1 VKRSEPS
8 DKSERKARWR
18 VRPRHAASLILLREG
33 PAGTMSVLMGR
44 RGRSARFMPGF
55 YVCPGGRVAADDR
68 ETWGAEVGAPHA
80 ADGAAFLRLAR
91 AALRETYEE
100 TGLLVGS
107 PSAIVG
113 EVARFPIETAY
124 AAKRIAPDLGLLTYM
139 GRAITPTV
147 SPMRFDTRFFL
158 ADGKHAVGALADS
171 AELDDVA
178 WHVADPK
185 ADRSMSGVTRFM
197 LARALDVWR
206 GDAAPAPLYRHI
218 KNHAYVATPGA
229 RLLRR

>member
-1 VKRSEPS
+1 VTDNELASEA
-8 DKSERKARWR
+8 KEATRRR
-18 VRPRHAASLILLREG
+18 VRPHHAASLILLREN
-33 PAGTMSVLMGR
+33 AGIISVLMGR

-55 YVCPGGRVAADDR
+55 YVCPGGRVAEDDR
-68 ETWGAEVGAPHA
+68 ATWRAEVGAPPA
-80 ADGAAFLRLAR
+80 TDAPASLRSPR

-107 PSAIVG
+107 PSPTVAEG
-113 EVARFPIETAY
+113 ARFPIETAY
-124 AAKRIAPDLGLLTYM
+124 AAKCIAPDLGLLTYI

-178 WHVADPK
+178 WHAADPK
-185 ADRSMSGVTRFM
+185 AERPMSGVTRFM

-218 KNHAYVATPGA
+218 KNRAYVATPGA